1 MCGGAKKPDFS
12 KEPGFWSL
20 EEPGFYQTE
29 EDQMSI
35 ELDEIGLPV
44 PAEVKIEFSLT
55 AQVNVTDF
63 TAQRKVSKLLLD
75 HVGNLLYGERPSL
88 VAGRRLLWRVPVW
101 LALPTTGPLGQVGT
115 LDVDAQTGEILFTQQ
130 ILEEIAERGNGLAQR
145 TPSTAE

>member
-1 MCGGAKKPDFS
+1 
-12 KEPGFWSL
+12 
-20 EEPGFYQTE
+20 
-29 EDQMSI
+29 MSV
-35 ELDEIGLPV
+35 ELDEISLPV

-55 AQVNVTDF
+55 AQVNITDY

-88 VAGRRLLWRVPVW
+88 VVGRRLLWRVPVW
-101 LALPTTGPLGQVGT
+101 LAMPTIGPLGQVGT

-130 ILEEIAERGNGLAQR
+130 ILEEIAARGNGLAQR